1 MTDRIIPFDR
11 YPNLPPLFR
20 AFLAGLPALFPD
32 RPDIGT
38 AAARA
43 RKMLGTRSRVAAPAF
58 RSRGPA
64 GRAQAEAL
72 ASGRAVAVLAG
83 HQVGLFT
90 GPLFALL
97 KAFDAIRVAREI
109 SAAGVPAVAVFYALT
124 DDHDLEEIARTAR
137 PGAGGP
143 EILILEGADRA
154 NRRPVGPLPI
164 PAKVT
169 ELIEAFRPDIK
180 APGASEV
187 LDAFA
192 RRSVPGTSY
201 ADAFS
206 ETLLDLVDP
215 EPLLVLDP
223 LAPEAA
229 APAAEFF
236 LLAARREK
244 ELGNAW
250 RASSQRVAAA
260 GHEPTVPFRED
271 VFPFFT
277 IEDGERRRVGSLEE
291 TLRRVSAGRALSSAD
306 VLTRP
311 AFKSFVV
318 PAAASILG
326 PAEIAYHAEALALF
340 PLFGL
345 EAPVLLPRTHAV
357 PTGPAE
363 RRALK
368 ALGLSPADVLA
379 GGAPSGAAVV
389 PEAESL
395 APIAKD
401 LDSRLAALEPGLK
414 SLDPTLSGALETTR
428 RKVAYQIEQLMERT
442 RKAAE
447 RRDDVASTRWQ
458 RLETMLR
465 PAGGGP
471 DRLYPPLV
479 WLLAHGRAALSVLRE
494 AAQGSLAGAVVVDL
508 SAEAV
513 SEQPENPHAG

>member
-1 MTDRIIPFDR
+1 M
-11 YPNLPPLFR
+11 
-20 AFLAGLPALFPD
+20 
-32 RPDIGT
+32 
-38 AAARA
+38 
-43 RKMLGTRSRVAAPAF
+43 
-58 RSRGPA
+58 
-64 GRAQAEAL
+64 AEAL
-72 ASGRAVAVLAG
+72 AEGRAVAVVAG

-109 SAAGVPAVAVFYALT
+109 SASGVPAVAVFYALT

-137 PGAGGP
+137 PGADGP
-143 EILILEGADRA
+143 EILILEGADRS

-164 PAKVT
+164 PPKVT
-169 ELIEAFRPDIK
+169 ELIEAFRADIK
-180 APGASEV
+180 APGAAEI
-187 LDAFA
+187 LDGFA
-192 RRSVPGTSY
+192 RRSAPGVSY
-201 ADAFS
+201 ADAFA
-206 ETLLDLVDP
+206 ETLLDLVEE
-215 EPLLVLDP
+215 EPLLILDP
-223 LAPEAA
+223 LASEAS

-236 LLAARREK
+236 LTAASREA
-244 ELGNAW
+244 ELREAW
-250 RASSQRVAAA
+250 RASCQRISAE
-260 GHEPTVPFRED
+260 GHQATVPFRED

-277 IEDGERRRVGSLEE
+277 IEDGERRRAGSISEAVRL
-291 TLRRVSAGRALSSAD
+291 VSAGRALPSAD

-311 AFKSFVV
+311 AFKAFLV

-326 PAEIAYHAEALALF
+326 PAEIAYHAEALALY
-340 PLFGL
+340 PLFEL
-345 EAPVLLPRTHAV
+345 RAPVLLPRTHAV

-379 GGAPSGAAVV
+379 SGAPSSAAVP

-395 APIAKD
+395 AEVARD
-401 LDSRLAALEPGLK
+401 LEARLAGLERGLK

-447 RRDDVASTRWQ
+447 RRDEVASTRRL

-465 PAGGGP
+465 PAGAGP

-479 WLLAHGRAALSVLRE
+479 WLLAHGRAALASIRE
-494 AAQGSLAGAVVVDL
+494 AARGSLEGAAVIDL
-508 SAEAV
+508 SAET
-513 SEQPENPHAG
+513 SPEAPLAG